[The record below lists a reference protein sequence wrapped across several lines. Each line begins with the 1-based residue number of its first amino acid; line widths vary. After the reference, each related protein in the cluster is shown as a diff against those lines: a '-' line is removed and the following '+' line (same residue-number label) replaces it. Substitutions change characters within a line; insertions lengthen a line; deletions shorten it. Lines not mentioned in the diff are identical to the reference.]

1 MKSRLIRM
9 TEGKPGKLI
18 LQFALPLMLGS
29 IFQQTYTIVDT
40 AVVGQVVGVDGLAA
54 LGAADWFNW
63 LSLGIC
69 TGLAQGFS
77 ILIAQFFGAKDEFR
91 LKKAVAMS
99 FLLTLAAA
107 VILTAIF
114 QIAAGPVLHLMG
126 TDPSIMEGSMTYVRI
141 CFSGICVVLSY
152 NVLAAI
158 LRAIGDSTTPLVAM
172 VIAAAI
178 NVGLDLLFVAGFG
191 GGIAGAASATVIGQF
206 FSAVYCL
213 IRLSRMEVMRLKR
226 VHWKPDKTILTRLL
240 TLSGPLAFQSTVIA
254 VGGMI
259 LQSIVNTFGVIFVAG
274 FTATNKLYGLL
285 ELAAIS
291 FGHAVATYTGQN
303 LGARNYQRIK
313 MGVRAGAKMAVLTAL
328 VTSAV
333 MIVFGRFFISL
344 FVDALFIYHVRLLV
358 HPVSAL
364 HLPLRPPGHG
374 KYRYP
379 HGIGD
384 RGAGD
389 AHRKRPASPPCHRGI
404 RDLHGGGAGLGR
416 RHSAAGDLLLSDRTE
431 IPKRRG
437 KPAPF
442 GLTERPVC
450 AILKN
455 NTQEFRRMLWRQI
468 VIQARCQSGMQ
479 ARKCSIFFPRTRS
492 SAHGGDFGSP
502 SQRRKKNWD

>member
-158 LRAIGDSTTPLVAM
+158 LRAIGRQYHA
-172 VIAAAI
+172 
-178 NVGLDLLFVAGFG
+178 FG
-191 GGIAGAASATVIGQF
+191 GHGHSGGHQCGTGFVICGG
-206 FSAVYCL
+206 
-213 IRLSRMEVMRLKR
+213 IRLGNRRSGVSHGNRTVFLRS
-226 VHWKPDKTILTRLL
+226 IL
-240 TLSGPLAFQSTVIA
+240 SDPPVQDG
-254 VGGMI
+254 
-259 LQSIVNTFGVIFVAG
+259 
-274 FTATNKLYGLL
+274 
-285 ELAAIS
+285 
-291 FGHAVATYTGQN
+291 GHAVKAGSLETG
-303 LGARNYQRIK
+303 
-313 MGVRAGAKMAVLTAL
+313 
-328 VTSAV
+328 
-333 MIVFGRFFISL
+333 
-344 FVDALFIYHVRLLV
+344 
-358 HPVSAL
+358 
-364 HLPLRPPGHG
+364 
-374 KYRYP
+374 
-379 HGIGD
+379 
-384 RGAGD
+384 
-389 AHRKRPASPPCHRGI
+389 
-404 RDLHGGGAGLGR
+404 
-416 RHSAAGDLLLSDRTE
+416 
-431 IPKRRG
+431 
-437 KPAPF
+437 
-442 GLTERPVC
+442 
-450 AILKN
+450 
-455 NTQEFRRMLWRQI
+455 
-468 VIQARCQSGMQ
+468 
-479 ARKCSIFFPRTRS
+479 
-492 SAHGGDFGSP
+492 
-502 SQRRKKNWD
+502 

>member
-191 GGIAGAASATVIGQF
+191 WGIAGAASATVIGQF

-259 LQSIVNTFGVIFVAG
+259 LQSIVNTFGVIFVAV

-291 FGHAVATYTGQN
+291 FGHAVSTYTGQN

-344 FVDALFIYHVRLLV
+344 FVDAGNADADAVMTYAYHFLFTMSVFLFILYLLYIFRSALQGMGNTGIPMVSGIAELVMRIGSALLLPHVIGEYGIYMAEVLAWAGATALLV
-358 HPVSAL
+358 IC
-364 HLPLRPPGHG
+364 
-374 KYRYP
+374 YF
-379 HGIGD
+379 
-384 RGAGD
+384 
-389 AHRKRPASPPCHRGI
+389 
-404 RDLHGGGAGLGR
+404 
-416 RHSAAGDLLLSDRTE
+416 RTE
-431 IPKRRG
+431 RRFPKEG
-437 KPAPF
+437 
-442 GLTERPVC
+442 E
-450 AILKN
+450 
-455 NTQEFRRMLWRQI
+455 
-468 VIQARCQSGMQ
+468 
-479 ARKCSIFFPRTRS
+479 
-492 SAHGGDFGSP
+492 
-502 SQRRKKNWD
+502 SQHLLD